1 MSTELTN
8 TSKLRE
14 FVEELKRL
22 KIKII
27 RPSINNCF
35 AEFKAEKNK
44 IFYGLGA
51 VKNVGFEAISN
62 IVLEREKNGKFNSLM
77 DFISR
82 VNIKDV
88 NKLQLEGLTKSG
100 AFDEFDSDRSKLLNS
115 IPKIIQKIKIIN
127 EDKINNQTS
136 LFDEKN
142 IEDEF
147 KLTKS
152 NKWSK
157 KELLSE
163 EFRSLGFYIS
173 DHPLNDYGE
182 VFDQLN
188 IISYRDFFE
197 NNNGEALIAGTIMSV
212 QEKKSAKGTPFAI
225 VKLSDK
231 QGEFELFLFSEIL
244 IENREKLKESESII
258 LTVQKDRFNKSEN
271 QRRIN
276 VKKIIALEEM
286 INRPYSKVTIELRDD
301 FNIDEIKEIFKKEG
315 QTKIEFIVQYNNKKF
330 QYDLLKTR
338 KFDFKHLKALKHKE
352 YVKKITV

>member
-1 MSTELTN
+1 
-8 TSKLRE
+8 
-14 FVEELKRL
+14 
-22 KIKII
+22 
-27 RPSINNCF
+27 
-35 AEFKAEKNK
+35 
-44 IFYGLGA
+44 
-51 VKNVGFEAISN
+51 
-62 IVLEREKNGKFNSLM
+62 M

-100 AFDEFDSDRSKLLNS
+100 AFDEFDADRSKLLNS

-142 IEDEF
+142 VEDEF

-212 QEKKSAKGTPFAI
+212 QEKKAQKALHLLLLNLVI
-225 VKLSDK
+225 
-231 QGEFELFLFSEIL
+231 
-244 IENREKLKESESII
+244 NRESSNFFI
-258 LTVQKDRFNKSEN
+258 LRNFN
-271 QRRIN
+271 
-276 VKKIIALEEM
+276 
-286 INRPYSKVTIELRDD
+286 
-301 FNIDEIKEIFKKEG
+301 
-315 QTKIEFIVQYNNKKF
+315 
-330 QYDLLKTR
+330 R
-338 KFDFKHLKALKHKE
+338 K
-352 YVKKITV
+352 

>member
-1 MSTELTN
+1 M
-8 TSKLRE
+8 
-14 FVEELKRL
+14 
-22 KIKII
+22 
-27 RPSINNCF
+27 
-35 AEFKAEKNK
+35 
-44 IFYGLGA
+44 
-51 VKNVGFEAISN
+51 
-62 IVLEREKNGKFNSLM
+62 
-77 DFISR
+77 
-82 VNIKDV
+82 
-88 NKLQLEGLTKSG
+88 
-100 AFDEFDSDRSKLLNS
+100 
-115 IPKIIQKIKIIN
+115 
-127 EDKINNQTS
+127 
-136 LFDEKN
+136 
-142 IEDEF
+142 
-147 KLTKS
+147 
-152 NKWSK
+152 
-157 KELLSE
+157 SE

>member
-1 MSTELTN
+1 
-8 TSKLRE
+8 
-14 FVEELKRL
+14 
-22 KIKII
+22 
-27 RPSINNCF
+27 
-35 AEFKAEKNK
+35 
-44 IFYGLGA
+44 
-51 VKNVGFEAISN
+51 
-62 IVLEREKNGKFNSLM
+62 
-77 DFISR
+77 
-82 VNIKDV
+82 
-88 NKLQLEGLTKSG
+88 
-100 AFDEFDSDRSKLLNS
+100 
-115 IPKIIQKIKIIN
+115 
-127 EDKINNQTS
+127 
-136 LFDEKN
+136 
-142 IEDEF
+142 
-147 KLTKS
+147 
-152 NKWSK
+152 
-157 KELLSE
+157 
-163 EFRSLGFYIS
+163 
-173 DHPLNDYGE
+173 
-182 VFDQLN
+182 
-188 IISYRDFFE
+188 
-197 NNNGEALIAGTIMSV
+197 MSV